1 MLFSNENYM
10 IRDGSPNRLNLDYQQ
25 INQHILS
32 LIFVSILSLKKL
44 VEFSLNVFL
53 YNNFKI
59 Y

>member
-10 IRDGSPNRLNLDYQQ
+10 IRDGSLNRLNLDYQQ